1 MRNNVGTLTNQRLGS
16 IGLLARVIP
25 SGGPDNADLNVG
37 IDALSAERIGID
49 ALKHFRNRQRGNI
62 AEDIGLGGCTRELAR
77 KITGFIKARGIV
89 GHVGRSL
96 IARSVLKLH
105 IREFLGDLENRVH
118 VAKRSGEDELIALL
132 SQITQHALGIRIF
145 GNILNGCHLDLVTE
159 LRFNRA
165 AGNVMLSRPA
175 FFIGRAHIHE
185 SDFQRLLRSCW
196 SSNGLSG
203 LSRLRRFSLLT
214 AGRERQGGSTS
225 ECELES
231 KALVHL
237 R

>member
-1 MRNNVGTLTNQRLGS
+1 M
-16 IGLLARVIP
+16 
-25 SGGPDNADLNVG
+25 
-37 IDALSAERIGID
+37 
-49 ALKHFRNRQRGNI
+49 
-62 AEDIGLGGCTRELAR
+62 
-77 KITGFIKARGIV
+77 
-89 GHVGRSL
+89 
-96 IARSVLKLH
+96 LKLH

-145 GNILNGCHLDLVTE
+145 GNILNGCHLDLIAE

-185 SDFQRLLRSCW
+185 SDFQRLLRS
-196 SSNGLSG
+196 GLSG

-225 ECELES
+225 EC
-231 KALVHL
+231 
-237 R
+237 